1 MTARRRASFLVAA
14 IAAATALVVIAIIA
28 PRRAAAGWLIGFIY
42 VSAIP
47 LGSLA
52 LLLIHRL
59 AGGHWGDSLR
69 PVLVPA
75 AACIPLL
82 ALAFVP
88 VLIAMP
94 TLFSWAADASAV
106 KPDVAHLY
114 LNMPLFTLRTFI
126 AFIGWTVLAMAM
138 ARPVRAGTLWAAFG
152 LLFYSVA
159 ISLTSIDWVVSTEPT
174 FVSTSFG
181 AGFAVMQ
188 LLAALSFAAMLA
200 PPTLDLKARRD
211 LGGLMLAVALGLT
224 YIDFMALLVIWYG
237 DLPDKIDWFVK
248 RTLLPWRW
256 LAIGAF
262 VLGSAAPILLLFL
275 ARVRANFTAL
285 RVVAASFLC
294 GLALYDA
301 YLLAPVYGAWSL
313 LTAAL
318 AVVAMGCVLIA
329 CIDANWPATLF
340 ARRMPRGEAA
350 HG

>member
-1 MTARRRASFLVAA
+1 MTARRRAAFLIAA
-14 IAAATALVVIAIIA
+14 IASATALVVIAVVA
-28 PRRAAAGWLIGFIY
+28 PRVAAAGWLIGFIF

-52 LLLIHRL
+52 LLLIHGL
-59 AGGHWGDSLR
+59 TGGHWGDSLR

-88 VLIAMP
+88 VLIAVP
-94 TLFSWAADASAV
+94 SLFSWAAHASAV
-106 KPDVAHLY
+106 RPDVAHLY
-114 LNMPLFTLRTFI
+114 LNMPLFILRAVI
-126 AFIGWTVLAMAM
+126 AFIGWSILAIAM
-138 ARPVRAGTLWAAFG
+138 TRPVRAGTLWAAFG

-159 ISLTSIDWVVSTEPT
+159 ISVTSVDWVISSEPG

-181 AGFAVMQ
+181 AAFAVMQ
-188 LLAALSFAAMLA
+188 LLAALAFATMWG
-200 PPTLDLKARRD
+200 PPTLDVNARRD

-237 DLPDKIDWFVK
+237 DLPDKVDWFVE

-256 LAIGAF
+256 LAAGAF

-275 ARVRANFTAL
+275 ARVRANLTAL
-285 RVVAASFLC
+285 RVAAASFLC
-294 GLALYDA
+294 GIALYDA
-301 YLLAPVYGAWSL
+301 YLLAPVYGPWSL
-313 LTAAL
+313 LTAVL
-318 AVVAMGCVLIA
+318 AVIAMGGLLIA
-329 CIDANWPATLF
+329 CIGANWPATLF
-340 ARRMPRGEAA
+340 ARWMPYEAA